1 VVTAPEAQPEPEFET
16 GLADAAVAAAQA
28 VVSGGTELAVAV
40 LDRAADETALGAL
53 AAEPLYTASLSKLL
67 VAVDLVERRRAE
79 GLVLDPVAL
88 DRLRRMLSASDDSA
102 MSALLSRF
110 DGAGAA
116 GRVSARLGLQDT
128 STASNPSQWGE
139 VRVSARATCGSTTTS
154 STKCPSRTNRP
165 AERPRCHHGDGP

>member
-1 VVTAPEAQPEPEFET
+1 
-16 GLADAAVAAAQA
+16 
-28 VVSGGTELAVAV
+28 VSGGTELAVAV

-88 DRLRRMLSASDDSA
+88 DQLRRMLSASDDSA

-116 GRVSARLGLQDT
+116 GRVSARDSGCRT
-128 STASNPSQWGE
+128 RAPPRTRPSG
-139 VRVSARATCGSTTTS
+139 AR
-154 STKCPSRTNRP
+154 
-165 AERPRCHHGDGP
+165 